1 MVRYLYGLVFL
12 GDSEL
17 RVEDIFRLLAVFAIA
32 YRNRVRANVV
42 IGKDIAHTINNNTFK
57 FDYMLYEIKK
67 IPIDIKT
74 LIKGERPMAI
84 VEDST
89 VFKRLQERQ
98 KEIGDLLAQHGI
110 LAYYMY
116 VTTSQEREK
125 ENIILKL
132 VEKNPEWYVLEI

>member
-12 GDSEL
+12 GDSGL

-32 YRNRVRANVV
+32 YRNRIRANVV
-42 IGKDIAHTINNNTFK
+42 IGKDIAYTINNNTFK

-74 LIKGERPMAI
+74 LIGGERPIAI

-89 VFKRLQERQ
+89 AFKRLQERQ
-98 KEIGDLLAQHGI
+98 KEIGDLLAKHGI
-110 LAYYMY
+110 LAYYMH
-116 VTTSQEREK
+116 VTASQEREK